1 MMRICVI
8 LLVSLMFYGCSQD
21 IKYYHG
27 YVYET
32 IDKPASGL
40 VIRTLRQPS
49 NVSIL
54 TDSKGYF
61 KIDNPE
67 WVNNKIYIIEVTLC
81 WILFKTRRIRGGEET
96 VYYFINGKSDTI
108 FLDTKYQ

>member
-1 MMRICVI
+1 MIRICI
-8 LLVSLMFYGCSQD
+8 SLLVVFIFCECSQN

-32 IDKPASGL
+32 KNKPASGL
-40 VIRTLRQPS
+40 IIKSLKQPS
-49 NVSIL
+49 DVSIV

-67 WVNNKIYIIEVTLC
+67 WVNNYIYIYRNKTLLDS
-81 WILFKTRRIRGGEET
+81 IQTRRIRGGEQI
-96 VYYFINGKSDTI
+96 VHYFVNGRNDTI